1 MRTTPGRRSVRAN
14 PSPKTCW
21 HLFAIGFA
29 IGEEDPVGQAPRPE
43 PRHRKVVHV
52 FRIHPFRARHGAAL
66 LLGPALLL
74 TACGGTG
81 KGEAGSGGEKSATAG
96 YPRTIGNCGHEV
108 TLKSAPRRAVSLNQG
123 TTEILLSLG
132 LEDRLA
138 GTATWTDPVMKGL
151 VKANRSVPRL
161 ADNNPSFEKVL
172 DAEPDFVTSSFVSTL
187 GKGGVATREQFEK
200 LGVPTYVS
208 PSDCAAGKD
217 NDSGGDG
224 SRSKPLA
231 LDTVYGEIRDLSRAF
246 GVAERGDELVARLK
260 ARVRKA
266 TEGVDASDTSLMYW
280 FANAQ
285 SPYLAGCCGA
295 PGAITR
301 AVGAKNAFSD
311 DKDEWPQIN
320 WETVADRDPDVI
332 VLGDLTRKSETAE
345 SAKAKIKF
353 LESNPS
359 TRNLTAVKKKRYI
372 LLSGQ
377 AMNPSIRTVEGIE
390 QVAKGLRDFGL
401 AK

>member
-1 MRTTPGRRSVRAN
+1 MPVLRTP
-14 PSPKTCW
+14 
-21 HLFAIGFA
+21 
-29 IGEEDPVGQAPRPE
+29 
-43 PRHRKVVHV
+43 
-52 FRIHPFRARHGAAL
+52 AL
-66 LLGPALLL
+66 LLTSALLL

-81 KGEAGSGGEKSATAG
+81 SGGADTATAAAG
-96 YPRTIGNCGHEV
+96 RPVTLTNCGHTV
-108 TLKSAPRRAVSLNQG
+108 ALKSPPKRAVSLNQG

-132 LEDRLA
+132 LADRMA

-151 VKANRSVPRL
+151 EKANASVPRL
-161 ADNNPSFEKVL
+161 ADDNPSFEKVL
-172 DAEPDFVTSSFVSTL
+172 DAEPDFVTASFVSTL

-208 PSDCAAGKD
+208 PSDCSEGKD

-224 SRSKPLA
+224 SRSTPLT
-231 LDTVYGEIRDLSRAF
+231 LDAVYGEIRDLARAF
-246 GVAERGDELVARLK
+246 GVEERGETLVAELK
-260 ARVRKA
+260 KRVRTA
-266 TEGVDASDTSLMYW
+266 TAGLHASDVSLMYW
-280 FANAQ
+280 FANSQ

-301 AVGAKNAFSD
+301 AVGAKNAFAD
-311 DKDEWPQIN
+311 THDEWPQIS

-332 VLGDLTRKSETAE
+332 VIGDLTRKQQTAETA
-345 SAKAKIKF
+345 AAKIRF
-353 LESNPS
+353 LETNPA
-359 TRNLTAVKKKRYI
+359 TRNLTAVKKKRYV

-390 QVAKGLRDFGL
+390 EVAAGLRDFGF